1 MVNAINNS
9 YHRRYDPQ
17 YRRIWNGVQTG
28 EVGRVRVVKVT
39 SRDPPS
45 MMIKGYLQTSGVDSL
60 ALPSLSASQISVII
74 QPRTQIVMIW
84 VKYSYYTVDPYRTL
98 YRTMYS
104 YQTACSVSLRRSVL
118 FRVLN
123 QVASFWIR
131 ACMTSA

>member
-84 VKYSYYTVDPYRTL
+84 VLILHCGPVSYLVPHHVL
-98 YRTMYS
+98 VLN
-104 YQTACSVSLRRSVL
+104 CVFCVLRRSVL
-118 FRVLN
+118 LCVLN